1 MSEKPRFT
9 LLFLV
14 ALLHLVAAVGV
25 ERTVAT
31 ESHYI
36 EVSTSLTGDDLF
48 SFSDGSDIRLARSTA
63 DSPAANSS
71 DIPAAGSTAD
81 SPAANSSNIPAA
93 GSTADAP
100 DSHPS
105 TGDLHNHHDDRHHAV
120 DPDRVRFLFSFQR
133 QARPLNSL
141 IRTQP
146 VHWSESEATPVT
158 TPDHPAEALMRFRL
172 ASTMI
177 VSRTLHLSLTVREL
191 LYPFHYFL

>member
-1 MSEKPRFT
+1 VVMSEKPRFT

-25 ERTVAT
+25 ERAVAT
-31 ESHYI
+31 ESHHITGSYHT
-36 EVSTSLTGDDLF
+36 ETSLTGDDLF

-71 DIPAAGSTAD
+71 
-81 SPAANSSNIPAA
+81 NIPAD

-100 DSHPS
+100 ISHPS

-146 VHWSESEATPVT
+146 VPWSESEAKPVT
-158 TPDHPAEALMRFRL
+158 TPDHPAE
-172 ASTMI
+172 
-177 VSRTLHLSLTVREL
+177 
-191 LYPFHYFL
+191 

>member
-1 MSEKPRFT
+1 MSAKPRIT

-25 ERTVAT
+25 ERTAAT
-31 ESHYI
+31 
-36 EVSTSLTGDDLF
+36 DQ
-48 SFSDGSDIRLARSTA
+48 
-63 DSPAANSS
+63 
-71 DIPAAGSTAD
+71 
-81 SPAANSSNIPAA
+81 
-93 GSTADAP
+93 
-100 DSHPS
+100 S
-105 TGDLHNHHDDRHHAV
+105 TGDLHSHHDDGHYAV

-141 IRTQP
+141 IRTLP
-146 VHWSESEATPVT
+146 VPWSENEAKPVT

>member
-1 MSEKPRFT
+1 MSAQALFT
-9 LLFLV
+9 FMFRV
-14 ALLHLVAAVGV
+14 ALLQLVAAVGV

-31 ESHYI
+31 ASDYI
-36 EVSTSLTGDDLF
+36 EVSTRLTGDDLF

-105 TGDLHNHHDDRHHAV
+105 TEIGRAHV
-120 DPDRVRFLFSFQR
+120 
-133 QARPLNSL
+133 
-141 IRTQP
+141 
-146 VHWSESEATPVT
+146 
-158 TPDHPAEALMRFRL
+158 
-172 ASTMI
+172 
-177 VSRTLHLSLTVREL
+177 
-191 LYPFHYFL
+191 

>member
-25 ERTVAT
+25 ERAVAT
-31 ESHYI
+31 ESHHITGSYHT
-36 EVSTSLTGDDLF
+36 ETSLTGDDLF
-48 SFSDGSDIRLARSTA
+48 SFSDSSDIRLAR
-63 DSPAANSS
+63 
-71 DIPAAGSTAD
+71 
-81 SPAANSSNIPAA
+81 
-93 GSTADAP
+93 STADAP

-146 VHWSESEATPVT
+146 VPWSESEAKPVT